1 MLYAIMQKE
10 PQTAWGI
17 YENRAAGDYF
27 FAEPDYDR
35 IGHYELVHVAESEEA
50 ARAWI
55 ANRNHK
61 TRWAVFFNHI
71 TKRGYISAEGRFTG
85 NWRGSRNWPD
95 SYVADFAT
103 EEEARGKLRELMN
116 EHEVQG

>member
-1 MLYAIMQKE
+1 MLHTIMQKSPE
-10 PQTAWGI
+10 TAWGI

-35 IGHYELVHVAESEEA
+35 IGHYELVHVAETEEA

-55 ANRNHK
+55 TDRNRP
-61 TRWAVFFNHI
+61 RWAVFFNHVER
-71 TKRGYISAEGRFTG
+71 RGYISTEGRFTG
-85 NWRGSRNWPD
+85 NWRGSRNCPD

-103 EEEARGKLRELMN
+103 EEEALEALEKLMN
-116 EHEVQG
+116 EVQG